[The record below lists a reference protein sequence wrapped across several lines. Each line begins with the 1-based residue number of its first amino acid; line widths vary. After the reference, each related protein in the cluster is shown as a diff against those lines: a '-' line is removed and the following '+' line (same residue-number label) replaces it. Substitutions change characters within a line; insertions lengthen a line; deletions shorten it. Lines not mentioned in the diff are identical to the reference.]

1 MTTQNDAVME
11 FDPSIVDE
19 IDQSSVERNEAE
31 YPTIQWHRGD
41 PKMKKYGGMD
51 YQGGWFIAESQAPFI
66 AESQAPADLTAF
78 GWQKVTW
85 THDNGDETDGY
96 YIRELTISVIRDRQR
111 WEVFENNTRSI
122 FAWKDYDS
130 AKAVG
135 RASGRSHTLVLIK
148 GMEALGPFVLTLRG
162 LAGVYFFNRKNSP
175 KSALGTFD
183 SIVVRAGNDAVK
195 RSGRKG
201 LMPRRAFW
209 LTVGA
214 SRNADGSPLFI
225 EVGSG
230 KDTSTMVVP
239 QALGLPDKAEQV
251 NVAEYFVGRDLLNQ
265 ASQLWNEAND
275 WAKAWD
281 DIAPGSTDGAR
292 EEVTSEKSTPTE
304 NKTATEATDEEVAA
318 LGF

>member
-1 MTTQNDAVME
+1 
-11 FDPSIVDE
+11 
-19 IDQSSVERNEAE
+19 VERTESE
-31 YPTIQWHRGD
+31 FPTIQWHRGD

-51 YQGGWFIAESQAPFI
+51 FQGGWFIAESQAPT
-66 AESQAPADLTAF
+66 DLTAF
-78 GWQKVTW
+78 GWSKVTW
-85 THDNGDETDGY
+85 THDNGDETDGF
-96 YIRELTISVIRDRQR
+96 YIRELTVSVIRDRQR

-135 RASGRSHTLVLIK
+135 RASGRSHTLVLIR
-148 GMEALGPFVLTLRG
+148 GMEELGPFVLTLRG
-162 LAGVYFFNRKNSP
+162 LASVYFFNRKNSP

-183 SIVVRAGNDAVK
+183 SIVVKAGNDAVK

-239 QALGLPDKAEQV
+239 QALGLPDKAEKV
-251 NVAEYFVGRDLLNQ
+251 NVAEFFVGRDLLNQ
-265 ASQLWNEAND
+265 ASTLWTEAND
-275 WAKAWD
+275 WANAWA
-281 DIAPGSTDGAR
+281 DIKPGSVEGGDESAEKVKAEAAAKPVTEASE
-292 EEVTSEKSTPTE
+292 EEVS
-304 NKTATEATDEEVAA
+304 A